1 MDSISLLK
9 FYKKEEKPNI
19 EQTRTVSTN
28 QLDFPHLQPKNLEL
42 IDYKLYEIYYYL
54 S

>member
-9 FYKKEEKPNI
+9 FYKIEEKSDI
-19 EQTRTVSTN
+19 EQTKTVSTN
-28 QLDFPHLQPKNLEL
+28 QLDCPHLQPKNLEL

>member
-9 FYKKEEKPNI
+9 FYKKVEKSEI
-19 EQTRTVSTN
+19 EQTRSVSTN
-28 QLDFPHLQPKNLEL
+28 QLDFLHLQPKNLEL

>member
-9 FYKKEEKPNI
+9 FYKKEEKSDI
-19 EQTRTVSTN
+19 KQTRSVSTN
-28 QLDFPHLQPKNLEL
+28 QLAFPHLQPKNLEL

>member
-9 FYKKEEKPNI
+9 FYKKEEKSDI

-28 QLDFPHLQPKNLEL
+28 QLDFLHLQPKNLEL